1 MQKLHFSI
9 QINAPK
15 KKVWD
20 TMLGDK
26 TYREWTEPFAAG
38 SYYEGSWD
46 KGSKILFLG
55 PSENGKTSG
64 MVSTIAEN
72 RPLDFISIKHLGLVS
87 EGVEDTT
94 SAAAKEW
101 SGALEN
107 YTFKQTNGT
116 TEVQVDLEGNLNDE
130 FTEMFKG
137 MWPKALEKLKKL
149 AEK

>member
-1 MQKLHFSI
+1 MQKLHFTI

-20 TMLGDK
+20 TMLADK
-26 TYREWTEPFAAG
+26 TYREWTGPFAAG
-38 SYYEGSWD
+38 SYYQGSWD

-55 PSENGKTSG
+55 PGGNGKTSG

-72 RPLDFISIKHLGLVS
+72 RAYEFISIKHLGLVIA
-87 EGVEDTT
+87 GVEDTT
-94 SAAAKEW
+94 SDAAKEW
-101 SGALEN
+101 SGAREN
-107 YTFKQTNGT
+107 YTFKETNGA

-130 FTEMFKG
+130 YTEMFKG
-137 MWPKALEKLKKL
+137 MWPKALEKLKEL